1 MHRKL
6 CNGVTGIV
14 VLAILCV
21 FAQATLAEEVARM
34 TQEGLKA
41 KIDNPD
47 VIIVDVRIKRDW
59 DASKFKVKGAV
70 RIDPK
75 QSIPWFE
82 MYPKDNTIV
91 VYCA

>member
-47 VIIVDVRIKRDW
+47 VIIVDVRIKKDW
-59 DASKFKVKGAV
+59 NAGEFKIKGAV
-70 RIDPK
+70 RVDPK
-75 QSIPWFE
+75 KPITLAE
-82 MYPKDNTIV
+82 MYPKDSTIV
-91 VYCA
+91 LY